1 MSVIIKVE
9 REKNSS
15 IAEICAQLSDRER
28 KALLKGF
35 SEDECRAL
43 LYDWQYWARPSQLP
57 PDISQWFCW
66 LVMAG
71 RGFGKTR
78 MGAEWVRS
86 RIEGPTPLTAPK
98 GAPPRVALIAKTS
111 ADGREVMLE
120 GESGLMSIC
129 AKDFRPTFEATRRRL
144 VWPNGVIGY
153 LFSATEPDQL
163 RGPQHGLAWADELA
177 KWARPEEVWANLLM
191 GLRLGDNPQVMVT
204 TTPRPITLLK
214 KLLVDDS
221 VIVTRGSTLENKV
234 NLSSRFLDQVTRL
247 YGGTRLGRQELDGQL
262 IDDVPG
268 ALWSRAMI
276 ENCRVVQIP
285 QLDRIIVAVDPPVTA
300 GANADACGIV
310 AVGMSPSKKA
320 YVLADHSCQGLS
332 PAGWAERAVAL
343 YDAVGADRIV
353 AEVNNGGD
361 LVENLIRQIAPNVSY
376 ASVRATRGK
385 IVRAE
390 PVAALYEQDRVHHT
404 ACFTE
409 LEDEMCSYTG
419 EKGQPSPDRLDALV
433 WAIAS
438 LMLDMGRDP
447 RIRKL

>member
-1 MSVIIKVE
+1 MSVILEVE
-9 REKNSS
+9 SEQNTS
-15 IAEICAQLSDRER
+15 IAETCAKLNDAELLN
-28 KALLKGF
+28 LLKGF

-43 LYDWQYWARPSQLP
+43 LHDWHYWARPSQQP

-86 RIEGPTPLTAPK
+86 RIEGPTPLSAPK
-98 GAPPRVALIAKTS
+98 GAPPRVALIAETS

-129 AKDFRPTFEATRRRL
+129 DKAFRPTYESTRRRL

-177 KWARPEEVWANLLM
+177 KWARPDEVWANLLM

-204 TTPRPITLLK
+204 TTPKPIPLLKTLLA
-214 KLLVDDS
+214 DDS
-221 VIVTRGSTLENKV
+221 VIVTRGSTMENSV
-234 NLSSRFLDQVTRL
+234 NLSTRFLDQVTRL
-247 YGGTRLGRQELDGQL
+247 YGGTRLGRQELEGQL

-276 ENCRVVQIP
+276 EACRVVKIP
-285 QLDRIIVAVDPPVTA
+285 ELNRIIVAVDPPVTV

-310 AVGMSPSKKA
+310 AVGMSLSKEA

-343 YDAVGADRIV
+343 YEAIGADRIV

-361 LVENLIRQIAPNVSY
+361 LVENLVRQIAPSISY

-390 PVAALYEQDRVHHT
+390 PVAALYEQSRVYHT
-404 ACFTE
+404 ACFTD

-419 EKGQPSPDRLDALV
+419 EKGHSSPDRLDALV

-438 LMLDMGRDP
+438 LMLDMGKDP